1 MADIVFGSGISILGS
16 ISITPPPT
24 APGAPTIGTATATSD
39 TTATVTFTAPA
50 SDGGATITTYT
61 AISSPAGGT
70 GTLNQAGSGTINVT
84 GLTDNTS
91 YTFTV
96 TATNI
101 AGTSSPSASSNSIT
115 TPTVLPIRK
124 AIFGYGANSSGW
136 KSITNLVS
144 STGVV
149 ATDTAG
155 VGVVRFGLAAAGYG
169 GDKAI
174 FGYGYGDVGFLSIT
188 NLVSNTGVV
197 ANDTSGVGTA
207 RVYLAAAGYGGDK
220 ALFGFG
226 ATAFGVSGSYQSIT
240 NLVSN
245 TGVVANN
252 TSPLVGL
259 GRDDLAATGYGG
271 DKAIFGFG
279 GDNSTVN
286 YTNLVSNTGVV
297 ANDGFGIGTAR
308 RQLAAA
314 SYGID
319 KAIFGYGNT
328 GTKNTPVITSITNLV
343 SNTGVLASDTVGVGS
358 ARNALAAASY
368 GTNKAMFGYGGGVGG
383 DLSVTNLV
391 SNTGVVASD
400 TTGVGT
406 ARSSLAAASFS
417 S

>member
-24 APGAPTIGTATATSD
+24 VPGAPTIGTATATSD

-61 AISSPAGGT
+61 ATSSPAGGT

-144 STGVV
+144 NTGVV

-197 ANDTSGVGTA
+197 ANDTAGVGTA
-207 RVYLAAAGYGGDK
+207 RQALAAAGYGGDK

-226 ATAFGVSGSYQSIT
+226 SVGFISSSYRNMT

-245 TGVVANN
+245 TGEVATD
-252 TSPLVGL
+252 TSNISPQT
-259 GRDDLAATGYGG
+259 RDDVAAAGYGG

-279 GDNSTVN
+279 GDNSTLN

-368 GTNKAMFGYGGGVGG
+368 GTNKAMFGYGGGVSG

-406 ARSSLAAASFS
+406 ARSSLAAASFCS
-417 S
+417 

>member
-16 ISITPPPT
+16 ISITPPPI

-115 TPTVLPIRK
+115 TPTVLPIRQ
-124 AIFGYGANSSGW
+124 AIFGYGAGPSGW
-136 KSITNLVS
+136 LSITNLVS
-144 STGVV
+144 TTGVV

-155 VGVVRFGLAAAGYG
+155 VGTVRFGLAAAGYG

-174 FGYGYGDVGFLSIT
+174 FGYGFGGEGAFLSLT

-207 RVYLAAAGYGGDK
+207 RVYLAAAAYGGDK

-226 ATAFGVSGSYQSIT
+226 ATAFGVSGSYQGMT

-252 TSPLVGL
+252 TAPMGL
-259 GRDDLAATGYGG
+259 ARDDLAAAGYGT

-279 GDNSTVN
+279 GDNINVN

-297 ANDGFGIGTAR
+297 ANDVLGIGTAR

-328 GTKNTPVITSITNLV
+328 GTKNTPVMTSITNLV
-343 SNTGVLASDTVGVGS
+343 SNTGVLASDTTGVGF
-358 ARNALAAASY
+358 ARNTLAAASY
-368 GTNKAMFGYGGGVGG
+368 GTNKAIFGYGNG
-383 DLSVTNLV
+383 SVTNLV
-391 SNTGVVASD
+391 TNTGVVGND
-400 TTGVGT
+400 VTGVGT
-406 ARSSLAAASFS
+406 GRGSLAATSFS

>member
-16 ISITPPPT
+16 ISITPPPI

-124 AIFGYGANSSGW
+124 AIFGYGNNNSLGW
-136 KSITNLVS
+136 LSITNLVS
-144 STGVV
+144 TTGVV
-149 ATDTAG
+149 ANNTTG

-174 FGYGYGDVGFLSIT
+174 FGYGYGNAGFLSISNLVSNTGVVADDTTGVGTARQALAAASYGGDKAIFGFGSVGFISSSYRNMT

-197 ANDTSGVGTA
+197 ATDTSNISPQSRDDV
-207 RVYLAAAGYGGDK
+207 AAA
-220 ALFGFG
+220 
-226 ATAFGVSGSYQSIT
+226 
-240 NLVSN
+240 
-245 TGVVANN
+245 
-252 TSPLVGL
+252 
-259 GRDDLAATGYGG
+259 GYGG

-279 GDNSTVN
+279 GDNSTLN
-286 YTNLVSNTGVV
+286 YTNLVSNTGVL
-297 ANDGFGIGTAR
+297 ANDGYGIGTAR
-308 RQLAAA
+308 RSPAAT

-328 GTKNTPVITSITNLV
+328 GTKNSYIVTSITNLV
-343 SNTGVLASDTVGVGS
+343 SNTGVLASDTTGVGT
-358 ARNALAAASY
+358 ARYSLAAASY
-368 GTNKAMFGYGGGVGG
+368 GTNKAIFGYGYNGS
-383 DLSVTNLV
+383 DLSMTNLV

-406 ARSSLAAASFS
+406 ARSSLAASSFS